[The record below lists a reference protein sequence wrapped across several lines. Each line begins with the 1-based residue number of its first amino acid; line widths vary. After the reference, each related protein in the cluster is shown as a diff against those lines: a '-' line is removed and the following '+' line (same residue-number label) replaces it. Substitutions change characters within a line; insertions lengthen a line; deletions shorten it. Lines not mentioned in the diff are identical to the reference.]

1 MDSKVEMYLNRAKT
15 ELETA
20 EILFEV
26 SMNGSA
32 KHNFPIAVDA
42 TYYSGVISH
51 GYYGVFYSAKAM
63 LLTRKIE
70 TGAPEVHRKTLDAF
84 KTEFIDSGLLDAKL
98 LVIYKQM
105 MVRAETL
112 LEIFKTEKK
121 KRGDFTYNTIPQ
133 ANREPAE
140 ESIQN
145 AKEFIKH
152 CHSYL
157 THIQ

>member
-1 MDSKVEMYLNRAKT
+1 MDSKAEMYLNRAKT

-20 EILFEV
+20 EILYTV
-26 SMNGSA
+26 SHNSKLKA
-32 KHNFPIAVDA
+32 NFPISAGA

-63 LLTRKIE
+63 LLTKNID
-70 TGAPEVHRKTLDAF
+70 TKAPEVHRKTLDAF

-105 MVRAETL
+105 MIRAETL

-133 ANREPAE
+133 ANSEPAE
-140 ESIQN
+140 ESIKN

-152 CHSYL
+152 CNSYL
-157 THIQ
+157 INT